1 MGSDQV
7 KILTQE
13 LMRLLEMQAALF
25 DNEAIQSL
33 TPEKLQEHK
42 SRYLRIRELTSQL
55 AELEKKR

>member
-1 MGSDQV
+1 MGSDKV
-7 KILTQE
+7 KIITQE

-25 DNEAIQSL
+25 DSEAIQSL

-55 AELEKKR
+55 AELEKSR